1 MGAVDEEEEIV
12 VAWGYRVQRKVDA
25 TACCRYWRERK
36 KDERRKELV
45 MELVDGP
52 SRATR
57 ISPSTLILVSSRSR

>member
-25 TACCRYWRERK
+25 TARCRYWRERK
-36 KDERRKELV
+36 KNERRKELV